1 MVKAKV
7 PKPIEEAVVESKSS
21 FSDWFIGY
29 HLLFYSCR
37 WCWRYSLF
45 RDWACLVMPL
55 MKILLIKTD
64 HWSLLIETEKT
75 DTSQE
80 YPVPKK
86 SLRKSMTGYC
96 RSSCLSC
103 QWKKMLLMVFQ
114 LTKITKLLIE
124 RYHGQPVRYLNF
136 TNFFFFK
143 SKIIFINFMSL
154 KKNFF
159 SGSTCPRNGQVM
171 FHHSYFFHS
180 RCCQTDE

>member
-1 MVKAKV
+1 
-7 PKPIEEAVVESKSS
+7 
-21 FSDWFIGY
+21 
-29 HLLFYSCR
+29 
-37 WCWRYSLF
+37 
-45 RDWACLVMPL
+45 
-55 MKILLIKTD
+55 MKILLIVTD

-75 DTSQE
+75 DASQE

-86 SLRKSMTGYC
+86 SLRKSMTTSKCWSSGYC

-143 SKIIFINFMSL
+143 SKIIFRLLIFMEFFKIQVLWFNFMSL

-159 SGSTCPRNGQVM
+159 SDSTCPRNGQVM